1 MFSMGGLYADCGLL
15 AEQFCN
21 IEFIVTHW
29 TNCVV
34 VPILQRAHHSLRLL
48 VLGTRAQ
55 RITIKA
61 VITTILQ
68 SKSINVKLVEGVE
81 HTKVVAR

>member
-1 MFSMGGLYADCGLL
+1 MFSMGGLDADCGLL

-48 VLGTRAQ
+48 VLGTRKA
-55 RITIKA
+55 IKA
-61 VITTILQ
+61 IIATILRR
-68 SKSINVKLVEGVE
+68 KSINASYL
-81 HTKVVAR
+81 R